1 MQHKKLAILVGG
13 ELREFASCY
22 PTWRELTDI
31 NHDLFISTWDHTEEQ
46 NVKMG
51 ISVSRRITPED
62 IRNVCPNAIINI
74 ETISPS
80 LNLSRS
86 SHKQIYHWRKLFTM
100 LFQSDYCYDT
110 VLLTRPDIFLKLND
124 FQDYLQNISDDRI
137 YGIGEAQQQPP
148 PVYAYV
154 PDVLFFGKT
163 ARMFEAFRGLPYYGT
178 EVKDIHYHLAK
189 HFVINDIYVQ
199 PIPNPVT
206 DWLIFRS
213 SMLGQENAEWK
224 TLQDM
229 SVEWLNKKHR

>member
-46 NVKMG
+46 NAKMN
-51 ISVSRRITPED
+51 INVSRRITTKD
-62 IRNVCPNAIINI
+62 IHDVCPNAIINI
-74 ETISPS
+74 ETANPLLN
-80 LNLSRS
+80 LNLSS
-86 SHKQIYHWRKLFTM
+86 YKQIYHWRKLFNM
-100 LFQSDYCYDT
+100 MFQSNYCYDT

-124 FQDYLQNISDDRI
+124 LQDYLQNISDDRI

-163 ARMFEAFRGLPYYGT
+163 ARMLEAFRGLPFYGT

-189 HFVINDIYVQ
+189 HFVINDTYVQ
-199 PIPNPVT
+199 AIPNT
-206 DWLIFRS
+206 IMDSLIFRS
-213 SMLGQENAEWK
+213 SMLGHENADWQ
-224 TLQDM
+224 TLQNM
-229 SVEWLNKKHR
+229 TAEWFDKKHR